1 LLSKFRH
8 VTLVSILI
16 ITIAVS
22 QAQSQPTPQPASE
35 EAKSLAAKL
44 LALPT
49 LQPEDASALLREN
62 RKAITKG
69 FVSYLLD
76 VALTIPSRGERA
88 IVIYKIAIEA
98 ARLLGN
104 SKLEGLAWHRI
115 GWVMINNGEF
125 DKATEA
131 FISALRIWEQAE
143 ATYDVIVVLGDL
155 GDICTYKG
163 EYQQAKEYAD
173 RCLKAAET
181 LPEEKKDTLILVQ
194 IALAW
199 NNIGMFY
206 RWKGD
211 YPKAIHYLNF
221 ALAQYQKLQV
231 EDSIADVLANL
242 GRIHRDTG
250 DYIQSLNYFNDA
262 LRIVTKADGHSR
274 RGAEILSA
282 MGLLFAEQRDNSKA
296 IEYLNKSL
304 EVYSNTNDNIKKS
317 QINNNLGIVYTRENR
332 LEDASR
338 HLLESLKLSETAK
351 YREGILAAERGLGFI
366 SWKQGD
372 YQGSI
377 DHLDKSWLISLELKD
392 EIRQAE
398 ILWSKA
404 EVYCAQ
410 KSYTTAI
417 ECAERA
423 LSISEKFGLFNVF
436 YLSAVVLGKCHFAQN
451 NIAQALSILSQ
462 AIKKIEEVRY
472 HVAGIEQERVAF
484 FEDKV
489 EAYQVMA
496 EVLLSQKRVME
507 ALTYSEQAKSR
518 ALLDI
523 VQDGQVT
530 GLKVMSST
538 EREAEQKLKS
548 EIYSLNSQLMIER
561 RKTSLDRN
569 AEIALIDRLKDA
581 RFNYDTF
588 RTNLYASHPRLRIRR
603 VDFPSLSQEMC
614 DFLLQDP
621 HTALLEFLIAGDKV
635 YLFLVTRNASPDG
648 KNSTAEVKVYPLSL
662 SSSDLRERIKIYY
675 RQLSGQRIDFK
686 ARARELYNVLLKD
699 VEPQLAG
706 RTKLCIVP
714 DGFLWELP
722 FQTLIDADDKFLL
735 EKYAIFSSPSL
746 VYLHQ
751 VKRNDQLNHKKADKA
766 ILAVGNPALSQE
778 ILERY
783 PAIKLLPDAET
794 EVRSISDIYGQEQS
808 MVFTGASATEG
819 AIKSKIRTAK
829 ILHFA
834 THGIID
840 RFDAFHSHLI
850 LAKDSRD
857 PAQDGLFD
865 VSEIAELDLN
875 ANMAILSACET
886 GSGSIGNGEGV
897 ISMAWAFLVAG
908 TPTTIVSRWRVDSA
922 STSELMVELHRQ
934 LIKYNRDAVQT
945 SGKVEA
951 LRDASLML
959 MRNKQY
965 RHPFFWAGFIALGS
979 DQ

>member
-1 LLSKFRH
+1 M
-8 VTLVSILI
+8 IG
-16 ITIAVS
+16 VS
-22 QAQSQPTPQPASE
+22 QVWSQPTPQLASE

-49 LQPEDASALLREN
+49 SQPEDASILLSDN
-62 RKAITKG
+62 RKSITKEL
-69 FVSYLLD
+69 VSYLLD
-76 VALTIPSRGERA
+76 IAFSIPSRDERSLA
-88 IVIYKIAIEA
+88 INKIALEA

-104 SKLEGLAWHRI
+104 SELEGLAWHRI
-115 GWVMINNGEF
+115 GWVMMDKGEF
-125 DKATEA
+125 DLANKA
-131 FISALRIWEQAE
+131 FISALHIWEQIGS
-143 ATYDVIVVLGDL
+143 TYDVVLVLGDL
-155 GDICTYKG
+155 GALCTYKG
-163 EYQQAKEYAD
+163 EYQQAKEHSV
-173 RCLKAAET
+173 RCLEVAET
-181 LPEEKKDTLILVQ
+181 LPEGKKDTVILIQ

-206 RWKGD
+206 RWRGD
-211 YPKAIHYLNF
+211 YPKAVHYLKL
-221 ALAQYQKLQV
+221 ALAQYEKLQV
-231 EDSIADVLANL
+231 EDSIAYVLANL
-242 GRIHRDTG
+242 GRVHRDTG

-262 LRIVTKADGHSR
+262 LKITTKMARNQR
-274 RGAEILSA
+274 RTAEILNA
-282 MGLLFAEQRDNSKA
+282 IGLLFAEQRDNSKA
-296 IEYLNKSL
+296 LEYLNKSL
-304 EVYSNTNDNIKKS
+304 EVFSNTNDNIKKS
-317 QINNNLGIVYTRENR
+317 QINLNLGMVYTRQNK

-338 HLLESLKLSETAK
+338 HLLESLKLSEAAK
-351 YREGILAAERGLGFI
+351 YEDGILAAERGLGFV

-377 DHLDKSWLISLELKD
+377 DHLNKSWLKSLELKD

-410 KSYTTAI
+410 KNYATAI
-417 ECAERA
+417 ECAQRA
-423 LSISEKFGLFNVF
+423 LSISEKFGLFNLF
-436 YLSAVVLGKCHFAQN
+436 YLSAVVLGKCYFAQD
-451 NIAQALSILSQ
+451 NIGQSFSILSQ

-472 HVAGIEQERVAF
+472 QVAGVEQERVAF

-489 EAYQVMA
+489 EAYQAMA

-523 VQDGQVT
+523 VQNGQVA
-530 GLKVMSST
+530 GGKMMSSN

-548 EIYSLNSQLMIER
+548 EIYLLNSQLMIER
-561 RKTSLDRN
+561 RKTLPDRN
-569 AEIALIDRLKDA
+569 SEISLIDRLKDA

-588 RTNLYASHPRLRIRR
+588 RTNLYASHPWLRLRR

-648 KNSTAEVKVYPLSL
+648 KNSAADVKVYPLAL
-662 SSSDLRERIKIYY
+662 SSSKLREEIKIYY
-675 RQLSGQRIDFK
+675 KQLSGQRIDFK

-699 VEPQLAG
+699 AEPQLAG

-735 EKYAIFSSPSL
+735 EKYAIFNSPSL
-746 VYLHQ
+746 VYLYQ

-766 ILAVGNPALSQE
+766 ILAVGNPTLGQE
-778 ILERY
+778 IFERY
-783 PAIKLLPDAET
+783 PAIKPLPDAEA
-794 EVRSISDIYGQEQS
+794 EVGSISDIYGQGQS
-808 MVFTGASATEG
+808 MMFTGASATEG
-819 AIKSKIRTAK
+819 TIKSKIRTAK

-834 THGIID
+834 THGVID

-850 LAKDSRD
+850 LAKDNRD
-857 PAQDGLFD
+857 PAQDGLLD
-865 VSEIAELDLN
+865 VSEIAELNLN

-886 GSGSIGNGEGV
+886 GGGSIGNGEGV

-908 TPTTIVSRWRVDSA
+908 TPTTIVSQWRVDSA
-922 STSELMVELHRQ
+922 STSELMVEFHRQ
-934 LIKYNRDAVQT
+934 LIKYNRGDART
-945 SGKVEA
+945 AGKVEA
-951 LRDASLML
+951 LRDASLKL
-959 MRNKQY
+959 MQNKQY